1 MKSGIMKFL
10 PIVFGLGLGYL
21 LAVGGSSSRFGPGWL
36 FPLIV
41 PAVALLAFLLFV
53 VFLVTQ
59 ALPREAAMT
68 PLDSLPADEGMQA
81 HLAALQR
88 CGFRPAGPAL
98 RVEVNP
104 AATAVPLVHG
114 TEPVYALVFRTG
126 TLPAVVGVDLF
137 SILDDDR
144 GGLTTNPDRRGGTFP
159 GDAGMFRQIL
169 PGAEVPA
176 LMEYHQQAMRFLES
190 RGLRFGPARPER
202 FPELFRKSVLRQ
214 RKVFFRSPLVNLFTV
229 IWRSVTLQSP
239 YLGPLAGQKG
249 VEAQVERF
257 RSTLGQLF

>member
-21 LAVGGSSSRFGPGWL
+21 LTGVDFSRFGLGGWG
-36 FPLIV
+36 PLLV
-41 PAVALLAFLLFV
+41 PAAVLVVFLLFV
-53 VFLVTQ
+53 AFLVTQ
-59 ALPREAAMT
+59 SLPREAGMT
-68 PLDSLPADEGMQA
+68 PLDALPADERMQVY
-81 HLAALQR
+81 LSTLQL
-88 CGFRPAGPAL
+88 CGFVPDGPAL